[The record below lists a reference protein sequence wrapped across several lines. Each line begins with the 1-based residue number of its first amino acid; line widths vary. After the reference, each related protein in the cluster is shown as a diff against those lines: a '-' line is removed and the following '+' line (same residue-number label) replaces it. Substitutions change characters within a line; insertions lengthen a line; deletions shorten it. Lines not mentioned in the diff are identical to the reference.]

1 MRTMLT
7 IGSVIALSVL
17 AVTFLFV
24 PVAAAAAA
32 SEQPMGKEG
41 SPRIETLPMNLETT
55 TVPSRD
61 VRSEGQIGKGQEIPL
76 RVPEGEGGHLLAPES
91 KHFLFMG
98 DASTNPELLEQ
109 LRIQDEISSYAF

>member
-1 MRTMLT
+1 MRTILT

-24 PVAAAAAA
+24 PVAAA
-32 SEQPMGKEG
+32 SEQPMGTEG
-41 SPRIETLPMNLETT
+41 SSRIDTQPMMNIETQAA
-55 TVPSRD
+55 PSRD
-61 VRSEGQIGKGQEIPL
+61 VRTEGELGKGQEIPM
-76 RVPEGEGGHLLAPES
+76 RVPEGEGGHLLAPAS

-98 DASTNPELLEQ
+98 DAAANAELLEQ

>member
-24 PVAAAAAA
+24 PVAAA
-32 SEQPMGKEG
+32 SEQPMGTEG
-41 SPRIETLPMNLETT
+41 SSRIDTQPMNIETQTA
-55 TVPSRD
+55 PSRD
-61 VRSEGQIGKGQEIPL
+61 VRTEGELGKGQEIPM
-76 RVPEGEGGHLLAPES
+76 RVPEGEGGHLLAPAS

-98 DASTNPELLEQ
+98 DAAANAELLEQ